1 MKKLSLS
8 LVTSS
13 ILLSMLLT
21 PVHTETVQAKE
32 VENTVDLT
40 KKLNKVKK
48 NFKKQTNNDETNE
61 LDTKVI
67 DTKEI
72 DTKITKIESVGQ
84 LRTYLAENYPEL
96 KTDIITVKFN
106 YSVGENNSMNLPYD
120 FSINYNMELSPWD
133 LNFEAAMEKHLRL
146 IDHQDTAKEDVAKAR
161 KQLYDFIET
170 MAKDIIEKLPNKKII
185 GQDRDDWYRYPNL
198 KIDPRS
204 RTSHSWTNYEP
215 INMKYVWIDRPEDYN
230 QVMRDNIQNPFSPI
244 VIQYTRDE
252 KQRIYYAG
260 EWISLKYN
268 DVKLTDFSW
277 RKHLDEY

>member
-40 KKLNKVKK
+40 KKLNKIKK

-61 LDTKVI
+61 LDKVI

-106 YSVGENNSMNLPYD
+106 YSVGENNSMDLPYD
-120 FSINYNMELSPWD
+120 FSINYNMELSPW
-133 LNFEAAMEKHLRL
+133 
-146 IDHQDTAKEDVAKAR
+146 
-161 KQLYDFIET
+161 
-170 MAKDIIEKLPNKKII
+170 
-185 GQDRDDWYRYPNL
+185 
-198 KIDPRS
+198 
-204 RTSHSWTNYEP
+204 
-215 INMKYVWIDRPEDYN
+215 
-230 QVMRDNIQNPFSPI
+230 
-244 VIQYTRDE
+244 
-252 KQRIYYAG
+252 
-260 EWISLKYN
+260 
-268 DVKLTDFSW
+268 
-277 RKHLDEY
+277 